1 MNQIPSKVFYEIA
14 TGKILFITSGYN
26 ADIQEQPKEYY
37 MKVFVELKDKIIDE
51 VDYIEL
57 EYGTLGTIFT
67 NVKSYSVNLVTK
79 TLDFVYFTQSELD
92 NINKEQ
98 QEVKDLTERVSMI
111 SDYSQVQNSETLS
124 IIENS
129 IVDIEI
135 NKMTGGM

>member
-1 MNQIPSKVFYEIA
+1 MNQITSKVFYEIA

-37 MKVFVELKDKIIDE
+37 MKVFVELKDKTIDE

-79 TLDFVYFTQSELD
+79 TLDFVYFTQAELD
-92 NINKEQ
+92 TMQ
-98 QEVKDLTERVSMI
+98 QQNQETQDLSNRI
-111 SDYSQVQNSETLS
+111 SSISQYLHEDSTSIADIEES
-124 IIENS
+124 IIQT
-129 IVDIEI
+129 EI
-135 NKMTGGM
+135 NKINGGM